1 MANSLNLVRIGL
13 QFLGRRYKSRLSL
26 MNAWPSISITP
37 IKNLN
42 FPQLK
47 IKDSHKGEVAVN
59 SNATFR
65 MYVCGITPYDATHLG
80 HAATYLAFDLINR
93 YQFLSG
99 LNVHFVENITD
110 VDDPLLVRATRDNLD
125 WQDLANQQIE
135 LFKSDMS
142 ALRVIPPK
150 DFIKVTESLP
160 IIENF
165 IKKLDSNGYL
175 YSIQGDYYFA
185 VSEFL
190 STLPMTIEEA
200 VKIFAERGGDPER
213 TGKKHKLDPLVWSA
227 NTGSDPGWKSSYGFG
242 RPGWHIECTAI
253 ACEYLDDGI
262 TDPIINLQGGGSD
275 LIFPHHFMSAQIIKA
290 AYGRNFS
297 ELFVHTAMISLQ
309 GEKMSKSKGNLVFV
323 SKLLEQGV
331 DPMVIRWALLKGH
344 YQDDRSWSEDLLN
357 QAEIEV
363 NQVRQALAQ
372 SEVVESERLIQ
383 DILVDL
389 SNNLDTPS
397 ALKRLLDW
405 SSKSKSSGTINQSGT
420 VSRFID
426 STLGLAL

>member
-1 MANSLNLVRIGL
+1 
-13 QFLGRRYKSRLSL
+13 
-26 MNAWPSISITP
+26 MNAWPQISITP
-37 IKNLN
+37 LKDLNL
-42 FPQLK
+42 PKLK
-47 IKDSHKGEVAVN
+47 IKDSNKGMVVVD
-59 SNATFR
+59 SNTTFR

-93 YQFLSG
+93 YQILSRRD
-99 LNVHFVENITD
+99 VHFVENITD
-110 VDDPLLVRATRDNLD
+110 VDDPLLERAIRDNVD

-142 ALRVIPPK
+142 ALRVLPPN

-165 IKKLDSNGYL
+165 INKLDKNGYL
-175 YSIQGDYYFA
+175 YSLEGDYYFA

-190 STLPMTIEEA
+190 TSLPMNIEEA

-213 TGKKHKLDPLVWSA
+213 IGKKHKLDPLVWSA
-227 NTGSDPGWKSSYGFG
+227 NTGNDPGWNSSYGFG

-262 TDPIINLQGGGSD
+262 SDPIIAMQGGGSD

-290 AYGRNFS
+290 AYGRTFS
-297 ELFVHTAMISLQ
+297 DLFVHAAMISLN

-323 SKLLEQGV
+323 SKLLAQGV

-344 YQDDRSWSEDLLN
+344 YQDDRSWTEELLN
-357 QAEIEV
+357 QSQVEV

-372 SEVVESERLIQ
+372 SEVCEAKKLMQEV
-383 DILVDL
+383 LVDL

-397 ALKRLLDW
+397 ALDRLIKW
-405 SSKSKSSGTINQSGT
+405 SMESKVSGTVNQSGK

-426 STLGLAL
+426 SALGLAL

>member
-1 MANSLNLVRIGL
+1 
-13 QFLGRRYKSRLSL
+13 
-26 MNAWPSISITP
+26 MNAWPQISITP
-37 IKNLN
+37 LKNLN
-42 FPQLK
+42 LPKLK
-47 IKDSHKGEVAVN
+47 IKDSNKGMVVVD
-59 SNATFR
+59 SNTTFR
-65 MYVCGITPYDATHLG
+65 IYVCGITPYDATHLG
-80 HAATYLAFDLINR
+80 HAATYLAFDLVNR
-93 YQFLSG
+93 YQILSG
-99 LNVHFVENITD
+99 RAVHFVENITD
-110 VDDPLLVRATRDNLD
+110 VDDPLLERAIRDNVD

-142 ALRVIPPK
+142 ALRVLPPN

-165 IKKLDSNGYL
+165 INKLDKNGYL
-175 YSIQGDYYFA
+175 YSLEGDYYFA

-190 STLPMTIEEA
+190 TSLPMNIEEA

-213 TGKKHKLDPLVWSA
+213 IGKKHKLDPLVWSA
-227 NTGSDPGWKSSYGFG
+227 NTGNDPGWNSSYGFG

-262 TDPIINLQGGGSD
+262 SNPIIAMQGGGSD

-297 ELFVHTAMISLQ
+297 DLFVHAAMISLN

-323 SKLLEQGV
+323 SKLLAQGV

-344 YQDDRSWSEDLLN
+344 YQDDRNWNEELLN
-357 QAEIEV
+357 QSQVEV

-372 SEVVESERLIQ
+372 SEVCEANKLMQEV
-383 DILVDL
+383 LVDL

-397 ALKRLLDW
+397 ALDRLIKW
-405 SSKSKSSGTINQSGT
+405 SMESKVSGTVNQSGK

-426 STLGLAL
+426 SALGLAL